1 MKKIGLILLCLLF
14 SSCFQITEIIKHKSD
29 NSGSYSLII
38 DFSKSWVKT
47 RTAILLGDVDGVS
60 IPSEEEIQSKLAQF
74 KVEANNIKGVTNI
87 STSNDFNNYVFKL
100 NFSYNSIETLNK
112 VLNSFNKKKNL
123 IHCKMENRTFV
134 RNTDYPFPKN
144 LTKNDEKKDAL
155 QDASIT
161 TIYTFD
167 KDVAQ
172 IENAIS
178 KVSKSKKT
186 VVLKQSIWNALQNKN
201 AMNNKITLTP

>member
-1 MKKIGLILLCLLF
+1 
-14 SSCFQITEIIKHKSD
+14 
-29 NSGSYSLII
+29 
-38 DFSKSWVKT
+38 
-47 RTAILLGDVDGVS
+47 
-60 IPSEEEIQSKLAQF
+60 
-74 KVEANNIKGVTNI
+74 
-87 STSNDFNNYVFKL
+87 
-100 NFSYNSIETLNK
+100 
-112 VLNSFNKKKNL
+112 
-123 IHCKMENRTFV
+123 MENRTFV